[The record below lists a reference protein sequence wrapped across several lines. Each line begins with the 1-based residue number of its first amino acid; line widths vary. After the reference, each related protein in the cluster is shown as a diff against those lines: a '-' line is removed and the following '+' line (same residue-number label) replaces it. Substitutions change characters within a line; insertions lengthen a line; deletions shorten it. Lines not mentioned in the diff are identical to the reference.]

1 MENPPQTDKVHVFEA
16 MYKTVDSSLNEYWI
30 NNPLIEALPR
40 ILTEIEFFTLVTDL
54 PRFDQTI
61 LNANPQQRVA
71 QIDQCMRL
79 TVPMTSHLFLKQR
92 FDRVIRDGYGN
103 RNPIKNLNHNG
114 LQEKLALAKELTG
127 YALAKKVSPTSP
139 GFSIIGIGGVGKT
152 HGLDTVMQIYPQ
164 VIVHK
169 DFVDNQG
176 TVHHL
181 QRTQI
186 VHLKI
191 TCPPD
196 GSLKALCDT
205 FFNAVDL
212 LLGTHYYEDYGTKSN
227 KYRSAA
233 EMVPR
238 MASTAALFSLGVLV
252 IDEIQYLSKQKS
264 GGVELMLHFFS
275 YLMDQIQLPVILVGT
290 PKADDILNGAFWQMR
305 RNAGQGHFEWRR
317 LTRSDER
324 NNKCEWER
332 FLTAVWTYQ
341 YCTIPIELV
350 DDLVP
355 KDLSDVLYLESQGI
369 VDFALKLFRLAQE
382 RAINDQSETLSSAL
396 ITDIAKDLFGNMR
409 IVVQGIASGIKP
421 KGLTIDDIKFKIDQ
435 NFSKLL
441 DPDRNKGS
449 TENKTF
455 DVESVEEIKKV
466 PVRDISLPRPLLD
479 ALNTAIHDSS
489 DVIETLRD
497 ESFLKSAREFGG

>member
-1 MENPPQTDKVHVFEA
+1 MENSLQVGNAHVFEA
-16 MYKTVDSSLNEYWI
+16 IYKTVDSSLNEYWI

-61 LNANPQQRVA
+61 LKANPQQRVA

-103 RNPIKNLNHNG
+103 RNPIKNINHNG
-114 LQEKLALAKELTG
+114 LQEKLNLAKELTG
-127 YALAKKVSPTSP
+127 YALTKKIAPTSP

-152 HGLDTVMQIYPQ
+152 HGLDTVMQTYPQ

-169 DFVDNQG
+169 DFLDNQG
-176 TVHHL
+176 NIHHL

-196 GSLKALCDT
+196 GSLKALCNT

-212 LLGTHYYEDYGTKSN
+212 LLGTHYYEDYGTKNN

-233 EMVPR
+233 EMVPH

-275 YLMDQIQLPVILVGT
+275 YLMDEIQLPVILVGT

-324 NNKCEWER
+324 DNKCEWER

-382 RAINDQSETLSSAL
+382 RAINDQTETLSATL

-409 IVVQGIASGIKP
+409 VVVQGIATGKKP
-421 KGLTIDDIKFKIDQ
+421 KGLTIDDIKFEIDK
-435 NFSKLL
+435 NFNKLL
-441 DPDRNKGS
+441 DPAS
-449 TENKTF
+449 KTTSAKS
-455 DVESVEEIKKV
+455 DVSDVKPVQAIKKAAL
-466 PVRDISLPRPLLD
+466 RDTSLPRPLLD
-479 ALNTAIHDSS
+479 ALNTAVHNSS
-489 DVIETLRD
+489 DVIEALRD